1 MCCIK
6 NYENQMSFPLT
17 DALLDVKFDAFN
29 LFIIYGKNK
38 IKYKY
43 AAFRTWGKL
52 ANEIHIVLLMHDI

>member
-38 IKYKY
+38 IKICC
-43 AAFRTWGKL
+43 F
-52 ANEIHIVLLMHDI
+52 